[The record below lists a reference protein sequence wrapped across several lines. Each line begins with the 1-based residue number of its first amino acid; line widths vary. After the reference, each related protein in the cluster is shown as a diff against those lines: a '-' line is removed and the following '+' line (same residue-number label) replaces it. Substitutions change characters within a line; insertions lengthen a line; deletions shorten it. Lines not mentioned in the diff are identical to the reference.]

1 MSLRR
6 VSTQCGSSS
15 GLFIHYH
22 EGKDAAFG
30 VKVCKSLHAVSF
42 LIQVALS
49 IGCS

>member
-22 EGKDAAFG
+22 EGKDAAFS
-30 VKVCKSLHAVSF
+30 VKVKSLHAVSF